1 MQWESVGR
9 GDGMEM
15 ASAAEVV
22 PAVEMVKE
30 FLRDPGPTAVTPL
43 FSMVVRQVLWEF
55 LCLHNP
61 ITQRTLHPLFSL

>member
-1 MQWESVGR
+1 MDR
-9 GDGMEM
+9 GDNNNNKNYYCYLCSENQWAVGMEM

-43 FSMVVRQVLWEF
+43 FSMVVRQVL
-55 LCLHNP
+55 
-61 ITQRTLHPLFSL
+61 